1 MGRLLFLTGV
11 VLLFTTVQADSLPQP
26 LSLRQ
31 ALQLVDEEH
40 PAIRQAVAKEA
51 SAEAELLA
59 EESDDDLRVTLEG
72 RLKYLEPAELSK
84 FQENNDSRLDLWVEK
99 RLYDFGYTE
108 ARQASARASLDAA
121 RWSGLNAR
129 QRQQLRVMQA
139 FLDVL
144 LADLEYVRDNE
155 AVAIAYVRFDRF
167 RNQAE
172 LGKLSDVDLL
182 EKQALYEKVLTRRT
196 ATEARQRSTRLKLA
210 LALNRP
216 GDIPADLVEPPAPDM
231 DAPLP
236 PQEELAE
243 KVLRNN
249 AGLKALAQKIT
260 AAQQKLAAAGKRY
273 GPVLRGELGAHGYA
287 RETRSTEPFSAALV
301 LEMPL
306 YSGGRDDAETARA
319 RAELMENQAQKARL
333 ELELRQQ
340 VLELWL
346 EQNTLRRKMKELQVR
361 EEYRDLYLDR
371 SRTLYELERTSDL
384 GDAMVQVSA
393 VRLELA
399 KLQYQWLLNDMR
411 LKVLTGEL
419 QLPQEMKEG

>member
-1 MGRLLFLTGV
+1 MFLLFPA
-11 VLLFTTVQADSLPQP
+11 VQADPLPQP
-26 LSLRQ
+26 LSLSQ

-40 PAIRQAVAKEA
+40 PAIRQAVAREA
-51 SAEAELLA
+51 AAEAELLA
-59 EESDDDLRVTLEG
+59 EESDDDLWVTLEG
-72 RLKYLEPAELSK
+72 RLKYLEPAELSN
-84 FQENNDSRLDLWVEK
+84 FQDNNDSRLDLWVEK

-121 RWSGLNAR
+121 KWSGLNER

-182 EKQALYEKVLTRRT
+182 EKQVLYEKILSRRT
-196 ATEARQRSTRLKLA
+196 ATEARQRTTRLRLA

-216 GDIPADLVEPPAPDM
+216 GEIPADLVSPPAPDM
-231 DAPLP
+231 DAVLP
-236 PQEELAE
+236 PQETLAE
-243 KVLRNN
+243 KVLQNN
-249 AGLKALAQKIT
+249 TGLRALRQKIT
-260 AAQQKLAAAGKRY
+260 AAEQKLAAAGKRY
-273 GPVLRGELGAHGYA
+273 GPVIRGELGAHGYA

-301 LEMPL
+301 LEMSL

-319 RAELMENQAQKARL
+319 RAELMENQALKAKL

-346 EQNTLRRKMKELQVR
+346 EQNTLRRRLKELRAR

-399 KLQYQWLLNDMR
+399 KLQYQWMLNDMR
-411 LKVLTGEL
+411 LKVLTGEWLL
-419 QLPQEMKEG
+419 Q

>member
-1 MGRLLFLTGV
+1 MLFLTGV
-11 VLLFTTVQADSLPQP
+11 FLLFPAVQADPLPQP
-26 LSLRQ
+26 LSLSQ

-40 PAIRQAVAKEA
+40 PAIRQAVAREA
-51 SAEAELLA
+51 AAEAELLA
-59 EESDDDLRVTLEG
+59 EESDDDLWVTLEG
-72 RLKYLEPAELSK
+72 RLKYLEPAELSN
-84 FQENNDSRLDLWVEK
+84 FQDNNDSRLDLWVEK

-121 RWSGLNAR
+121 KWSGLNER

-182 EKQALYEKVLTRRT
+182 EKQVLYEKILSRRT
-196 ATEARQRSTRLKLA
+196 ATEARQRTTRLRLA

-216 GDIPADLVEPPAPDM
+216 GEIPADLVSPPAPDM
-231 DAPLP
+231 DAVLP
-236 PQEELAE
+236 PQETLAE
-243 KVLRNN
+243 KVLQNN
-249 AGLKALAQKIT
+249 TGLRALRQKIT
-260 AAQQKLAAAGKRY
+260 AAEQKLAAAGKRY
-273 GPVLRGELGAHGYA
+273 GPVIRGELGAHGYA

-301 LEMPL
+301 LEMSL

-319 RAELMENQAQKARL
+319 RAELMENQALKAKL

-346 EQNTLRRKMKELQVR
+346 EQNTLRRRLKELRAR

-399 KLQYQWLLNDMR
+399 KLQYQWMLNDMR
-411 LKVLTGEL
+411 LKVLTGEWLL
-419 QLPQEMKEG
+419 Q

>member
-11 VLLFTTVQADSLPQP
+11 FLLFPAVQADPLPQP
-26 LSLRQ
+26 LSLSQ

-40 PAIRQAVAKEA
+40 PAIRQAVAREA
-51 SAEAELLA
+51 AAEAELLA
-59 EESDDDLRVTLEG
+59 EESDDDLWVTLEG
-72 RLKYLEPAELSK
+72 RLKYLEPAELSN
-84 FQENNDSRLDLWVEK
+84 FQDNNDSRLDLWVEK

-121 RWSGLNAR
+121 KWSGLNER

-182 EKQALYEKVLTRRT
+182 EKQVLYEKILSRRT
-196 ATEARQRSTRLKLA
+196 ATEARQRTTRLRLA

-216 GDIPADLVEPPAPDM
+216 GEIPADLVSPPAPDM
-231 DAPLP
+231 DAVLP
-236 PQEELAE
+236 PQETLAE
-243 KVLRNN
+243 KVLQNN
-249 AGLKALAQKIT
+249 TGLRALRQKIT
-260 AAQQKLAAAGKRY
+260 AAEQKLAAAGKRY
-273 GPVLRGELGAHGYA
+273 GPVIRGELGAHGYA

-301 LEMPL
+301 LEMSL

-319 RAELMENQAQKARL
+319 RQAC
-333 ELELRQQ
+333 LRP
-340 VLELWL
+340 
-346 EQNTLRRKMKELQVR
+346 
-361 EEYRDLYLDR
+361 RDRFWDIPVPKI
-371 SRTLYELERTSDL
+371 D
-384 GDAMVQVSA
+384 SA
-393 VRLELA
+393 FDNL
-399 KLQYQWLLNDMR
+399 
-411 LKVLTGEL
+411 
-419 QLPQEMKEG
+419 

>member
-11 VLLFTTVQADSLPQP
+11 FLLFPAVQADPLPQP
-26 LSLRQ
+26 LSLSQ

-40 PAIRQAVAKEA
+40 PAIRQAVAREA
-51 SAEAELLA
+51 AAEAELLA
-59 EESDDDLRVTLEG
+59 EESDDDLWVTLEG
-72 RLKYLEPAELSK
+72 RLKYLEPAELSN
-84 FQENNDSRLDLWVEK
+84 FQDNNDSRLDLWVEK

-121 RWSGLNAR
+121 KWSGLNER

-182 EKQALYEKVLTRRT
+182 EKQVLYEKILSRRT
-196 ATEARQRSTRLKLA
+196 ATEARQRTTRLRLA

-216 GDIPADLVEPPAPDM
+216 GEIPADLVSPPAPDM
-231 DAPLP
+231 DAVLP
-236 PQEELAE
+236 PQETLAE
-243 KVLRNN
+243 KVLQNN
-249 AGLKALAQKIT
+249 TGLRALRQKIT
-260 AAQQKLAAAGKRY
+260 AAEQKLAAAGKRY
-273 GPVLRGELGAHGYA
+273 GPVIRGELGAHGYA

-301 LEMPL
+301 LEMSL

-319 RAELMENQAQKARL
+319 RAELMENQALKAKL

-346 EQNTLRRKMKELQVR
+346 EQNTLRRRLKELR
-361 EEYRDLYLDR
+361 
-371 SRTLYELERTSDL
+371 
-384 GDAMVQVSA
+384 A
-393 VRLELA
+393 
-399 KLQYQWLLNDMR
+399 
-411 LKVLTGEL
+411 
-419 QLPQEMKEG
+419 

>member
-1 MGRLLFLTGV
+1 MGRLLFLTSV
-11 VLLFTTVQADSLPQP
+11 FLLFPAVQADPLPQP
-26 LSLRQ
+26 LSLGQ

-40 PAIRQAVAKEA
+40 PAIRQAVAREA
-51 SAEAELLA
+51 AAEAELLA
-59 EESDDDLRVTLEG
+59 EESDDDLWVTLEG
-72 RLKYLEPAELSK
+72 RLKYLEPAELSN
-84 FQENNDSRLDLWVEK
+84 FQDNNDSRLDLWVEK

-121 RWSGLNAR
+121 KWSGLNER

-182 EKQALYEKVLTRRT
+182 EKQALYEKILSRRT
-196 ATEARQRSTRLKLA
+196 ATEARQRSTRLRLA

-216 GDIPADLVEPPAPDM
+216 GEIPADLVSPPAPDM
-231 DAPLP
+231 DAVLP
-236 PQEELAE
+236 PQEALAE
-243 KVLRNN
+243 KVLQNN
-249 AGLKALAQKIT
+249 TGLRALRQKIT
-260 AAQQKLAAAGKRY
+260 AAEQKLAAAGKRY
-273 GPVLRGELGAHGYA
+273 GPVIRGELGAHGYA

-319 RAELMENQAQKARL
+319 RAELMENQALKAKL

-346 EQNTLRRKMKELQVR
+346 EQNTLRRRLKELRVR

-399 KLQYQWLLNDMR
+399 KLQYQWMLNDMR
-411 LKVLTGEL
+411 LKVLTGEWLL
-419 QLPQEMKEG
+419 QREGQEG

>member
-1 MGRLLFLTGV
+1 MGRLLFLTSV
-11 VLLFTTVQADSLPQP
+11 FLLFPAVQADPLPQP
-26 LSLRQ
+26 LSLGQ

-40 PAIRQAVAKEA
+40 PAIMQAVAREA
-51 SAEAELLA
+51 AAEAELLA
-59 EESDDDLRVTLEG
+59 EESDDDLWVTLEG
-72 RLKYLEPAELSK
+72 RLKYLEPAELSN
-84 FQENNDSRLDLWVEK
+84 FQDNNDSRLDLWVEK

-121 RWSGLNAR
+121 KWSGLNER

-182 EKQALYEKVLTRRT
+182 EKQALYEKILSRRT
-196 ATEARQRSTRLKLA
+196 ATEARQRSTRLQLA

-216 GDIPADLVEPPAPDM
+216 GEIPADLVSPPAPDM
-231 DAPLP
+231 DAVLP
-236 PQEELAE
+236 PQETLAE
-243 KVLRNN
+243 KVLQNN
-249 AGLKALAQKIT
+249 TGLRALRQKIT
-260 AAQQKLAAAGKRY
+260 AAEQKLAAAGKRY
-273 GPVLRGELGAHGYA
+273 GPVIRGELGAHGYA

-319 RAELMENQAQKARL
+319 RAELMENQALKAKL

-346 EQNTLRRKMKELQVR
+346 EQNTLRRRLKELRVR

-399 KLQYQWLLNDMR
+399 KLQYQWMLNDMR
-411 LKVLTGEL
+411 LKVLTGEWLL
-419 QLPQEMKEG
+419 QREGQEG

>member
-11 VLLFTTVQADSLPQP
+11 FLLFPAVQADPLPQP
-26 LSLRQ
+26 LSLSQ

-40 PAIRQAVAKEA
+40 PAIRQAVAREA
-51 SAEAELLA
+51 AAEAELLA
-59 EESDDDLRVTLEG
+59 EESDDDLWVTLEG
-72 RLKYLEPAELSK
+72 RLKYLEPAELSN
-84 FQENNDSRLDLWVEK
+84 FQDNNDSRLDLWVEK

-121 RWSGLNAR
+121 KWSGLNER

-182 EKQALYEKVLTRRT
+182 EKQVLYEKILSRRT
-196 ATEARQRSTRLKLA
+196 ATEARQRTTRLRLA

-216 GDIPADLVEPPAPDM
+216 GEIPADLVSPPAPDM
-231 DAPLP
+231 DAVLP
-236 PQEELAE
+236 PQETLAE
-243 KVLRNN
+243 KVLQNN
-249 AGLKALAQKIT
+249 TGLRALRQKIT
-260 AAQQKLAAAGKRY
+260 AAEQKLAAAGKRY
-273 GPVLRGELGAHGYA
+273 GPVIRGELGAHGYA

-301 LEMPL
+301 LEMSL

-319 RAELMENQAQKARL
+319 RAELMENQALKAKL

-346 EQNTLRRKMKELQVR
+346 EQNTLRRRLKELRAR

-399 KLQYQWLLNDMR
+399 KLQYQWMLNDMR
-411 LKVLTGEL
+411 LKVLTSEWLL
-419 QLPQEMKEG
+419 Q

>member
-11 VLLFTTVQADSLPQP
+11 FLLFPAVQADPLPQP
-26 LSLRQ
+26 LSLSQ

-40 PAIRQAVAKEA
+40 PAIRQAVAREA
-51 SAEAELLA
+51 AAEAELLA
-59 EESDDDLRVTLEG
+59 EESDDDLWVTLEG
-72 RLKYLEPAELSK
+72 RLKYLEPAELSN
-84 FQENNDSRLDLWVEK
+84 FQDNNDSRLDVWVEK

-121 RWSGLNAR
+121 KWSGLNER

-182 EKQALYEKVLTRRT
+182 EKQALYEKILSRRT
-196 ATEARQRSTRLKLA
+196 ATEARQRSTRLRLA

-216 GDIPADLVEPPAPDM
+216 GEIPADLVSPPAPDM
-231 DAPLP
+231 DAVLP
-236 PQEELAE
+236 PQETLAE
-243 KVLRNN
+243 KVLQNN
-249 AGLKALAQKIT
+249 TGLRALRQKIT
-260 AAQQKLAAAGKRY
+260 AAEQKLAAAGKRY
-273 GPVLRGELGAHGYA
+273 GPVIRGELGAHGYA

-319 RAELMENQAQKARL
+319 RAELMENQALKAKL

-346 EQNTLRRKMKELQVR
+346 EQNTLRRRLKELRVR

-399 KLQYQWLLNDMR
+399 KLQYQWMLNDMR
-411 LKVLTGEL
+411 LKVLTGEWLL
-419 QLPQEMKEG
+419 QREGQEG

>member
-11 VLLFTTVQADSLPQP
+11 FLLFPAVQADPLPQP
-26 LSLRQ
+26 LSLSQ

-40 PAIRQAVAKEA
+40 PAIRQAVAREA
-51 SAEAELLA
+51 AAEAELLA
-59 EESDDDLRVTLEG
+59 EESDDDLWVTLEG
-72 RLKYLEPAELSK
+72 RLKYLEPAELSN
-84 FQENNDSRLDLWVEK
+84 FQDNNDSRLDLWVEK

-121 RWSGLNAR
+121 KWSGLNER

-182 EKQALYEKVLTRRT
+182 EKQVLYEKILSRRT
-196 ATEARQRSTRLKLA
+196 ATKARQRTTRLRLA

-216 GDIPADLVEPPAPDM
+216 GEIPADLVSPPAPDM
-231 DAPLP
+231 DAVLP
-236 PQEELAE
+236 PQETLAE
-243 KVLRNN
+243 KVLQNN
-249 AGLKALAQKIT
+249 TGLRALRQKIT
-260 AAQQKLAAAGKRY
+260 AAEQKLAAAGKRY
-273 GPVLRGELGAHGYA
+273 GPVIRGELGAHGYA

-301 LEMPL
+301 LEMSL

-319 RAELMENQAQKARL
+319 RAELMENQALKAKL

-346 EQNTLRRKMKELQVR
+346 EQNTLRRRLKELRAR

-399 KLQYQWLLNDMR
+399 KLQYQWMLNDMR
-411 LKVLTGEL
+411 LKVLTGEWLL
-419 QLPQEMKEG
+419 Q

>member
-11 VLLFTTVQADSLPQP
+11 FLLFPAVQADPLPQP
-26 LSLRQ
+26 LSLSQ

-40 PAIRQAVAKEA
+40 PAIRQAVAREA
-51 SAEAELLA
+51 AAEAELLA
-59 EESDDDLRVTLEG
+59 EESDDDLWVTLEG
-72 RLKYLEPAELSK
+72 RLKYLEPAELSN
-84 FQENNDSRLDLWVEK
+84 FQDNNDSRLDLWVEK

-121 RWSGLNAR
+121 KWSGLNER

-182 EKQALYEKVLTRRT
+182 EKQVLYEKILSRRT
-196 ATEARQRSTRLKLA
+196 ATEARQRTTRLRLA

-216 GDIPADLVEPPAPDM
+216 GEIPADLVSPPAPDM
-231 DAPLP
+231 DAVLP
-236 PQEELAE
+236 PQETLAE
-243 KVLRNN
+243 KVLQNN
-249 AGLKALAQKIT
+249 TGLRALRQKIT
-260 AAQQKLAAAGKRY
+260 AAEQKLAAAGKRY
-273 GPVLRGELGAHGYA
+273 GPVIRGELGAHGYA

-301 LEMPL
+301 LEMSL

-319 RAELMENQAQKARL
+319 RAELMENQALKAKL

-346 EQNTLRRKMKELQVR
+346 EQNTLRRRLKELRAR

-399 KLQYQWLLNDMR
+399 KLQYQWMLNDMR
-411 LKVLTGEL
+411 LKVLTGEWLL
-419 QLPQEMKEG
+419 Q